1 MSSQN
6 HKTAIKLPLAKL
18 PDAKSSANFN
28 TFESPLL
35 KNVNKGNS
43 FTDEIAVF
51 HLKITLLSYGDIWC
65 PSECKQTSTKQ
76 NCHPLIIRRKVMNS
90 MEERTTV
97 RNKKNQAGCLQILSQ
112 MYTSLLFKVADRI
125 IVMLF
130 YVIFLSRGFLKIV
143 QHVITIE
150 TLQ

>member
-28 TFESPLL
+28 AFESPLL

-97 RNKKNQAGCLQILSQ
+97 RNKKNQAGCLQIQSQ
-112 MYTSLLFKVADRI
+112 IYTSLLFKVADRI

-130 YVIFLSRGFLKIV
+130 YVIFLSRGFLEIA
-143 QHVITIE
+143 QHVIIIE

>member
-28 TFESPLL
+28 AFESPLL

-51 HLKITLLSYGDIWC
+51 HLKITLLSQGDIWC

-97 RNKKNQAGCLQILSQ
+97 RNKKKPSWLSSGPKSNLNFLTIKSRRQ
-112 MYTSLLFKVADRI
+112 NNRNTFLCHLFVPR
-125 IVMLF
+125 V
-130 YVIFLSRGFLKIV
+130 S
-143 QHVITIE
+143 
-150 TLQ
+150 

>member
-28 TFESPLL
+28 AFESPLL

-97 RNKKNQAGCLQILSQ
+97 WNKKNQAGCLQIQSQ
-112 MYTSLLFKVADRI
+112 IYTSLLFKVADRI